1 MVTIRQA
8 TPADLELVCTISSTT
23 FYETFKE
30 SNTTEDMDKYI
41 AEHFSTSQMQKELGN
56 PESIFFLAF
65 VNDAPV
71 GYLKLNTGKAQTE
84 AQDLNA
90 LEIERIYVT
99 QRAQGLGIGRSLL
112 ETALNNLKIKHYAY
126 LWLGVWENNHKAL
139 RFYEKNG
146 FVAFGE
152 HTFVLGDDPQ
162 RDILMKYTIQ

>member
-8 TPADLELVCTISSTT
+8 TSADLDLVCAISSAT

-30 SNTTEDMDKYI
+30 SNTAEDMNKYLF
-41 AEHFSTSQMQKELGN
+41 EHFSPAQIQKEIDN
-56 PESIFFLAF
+56 PDSIFYLAF
-65 VNDAPV
+65 VNDVAM

-90 LEIERIYVT
+90 LEIERIYVS
-99 QRAQGLGIGRSLL
+99 QNAQGLGIGRSLL
-112 ETALNNLKIKHYAY
+112 ETALNELKIKDYAY
-126 LWLGVWENNHKAL
+126 LWLGVWENNYKAL